1 MDKVEELQAASIK
14 ELLKFF
20 NGPQA
25 ARESKDAR
33 FSSNL
38 AVRTLAAVGRVK
50 ATDRARDSMQ
60 LTILKSISTDKKEF
74 QDYVQTS
81 MPHLS
86 PTKQIAGK
94 NPK

>member
-1 MDKVEELQAASIK
+1 MDKVEELQAASID

-25 ARESKDAR
+25 VRESKDSR

-38 AVRTLAAVGRVK
+38 AVKTLAAVGRVK

-60 LTILKSISTDKKEF
+60 LTVLKSIATDKKDF
-74 QDYVQTS
+74 QKYVQAS

-86 PTKQIAGK
+86 PVRQIAAK
-94 NPK
+94 KPK